1 MAIIFIRTLIVYSS
15 LLISLRLMGKR
26 QLGEME
32 LSEFVVASLIADIAS
47 NPLQD
52 IGMPL
57 LNGIVP
63 LLTLFCC
70 EILVSALAM
79 RKVRLRTLL
88 FGTPSL
94 LIHKGVIDQKEMAK
108 NRFTPD
114 ELMQELRCQG
124 VRDIATVEYAYLET
138 NGTLS
143 VMLFQRE
150 TPPSAADMNLQVQET
165 GLPHMIISDGRLLS
179 ENLKKSGHDIN
190 WLNSQLKR
198 FGGDAKRIFLL
209 TVDDASRVYC
219 VQKERAG

>member
-1 MAIIFIRTLIVYSS
+1 MAVIFVRTLIVYSA
-15 LLISLRLMGKR
+15 LLISMRLMGKR

-32 LSEFVVASLIADIAS
+32 LSEFVVASLIADLAA

-57 LNGIVP
+57 LNGLVP

-70 EILVSALAM
+70 EILISALAM

-124 VRDIATVEYAYLET
+124 VRDIKAVEYAYLET

-143 VMLFQRE
+143 VILFQGE
-150 TPPSAADMNLQVQET
+150 TPPSAAAMGMQVQDT
-165 GLPHMIISDGRLLS
+165 GLPHMIISDGRLLG
-179 ENLKKSGHDIN
+179 ENLKKSGHDLA
-190 WLNSQLKR
+190 WLNAQLKR
-198 FGGDAKRIFLL
+198 FGGDRRRIFLL

-219 VQKERAG
+219 VKKESVK